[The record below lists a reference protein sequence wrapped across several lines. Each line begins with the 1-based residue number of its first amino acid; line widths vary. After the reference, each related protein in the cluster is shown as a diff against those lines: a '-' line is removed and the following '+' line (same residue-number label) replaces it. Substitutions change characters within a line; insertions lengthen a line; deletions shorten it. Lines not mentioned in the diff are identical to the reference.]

1 MRHTNLLP
9 DFCFHWNGTL
19 EHLHHLERQKRRFYV
34 SSIAVQEH
42 FWDESPN
49 ALCNGYCEP
58 AYSFGDNTPVST
70 SSKSN
75 RCPLGCLVALLLGLR
90 ECERHDEE
98 GEQDWDAISFES

>member
-49 ALCNGYCEP
+49 ALCNAYGEP
-58 AYSFGDNTPVST
+58 AYSFGDKQASFT
-70 SSKSN
+70 SGPGPKN
-75 RCPLGCLVALLLGLR
+75 AVHGPILGHSAR
-90 ECERHDEE
+90 
-98 GEQDWDAISFES
+98 